1 MIGKMIVHIIVFAIL
16 GGIAA
21 SGMLIGLLAISDQ
34 YVDAA
39 GWHGEYT
46 GRGAV
51 FFGVACFLAGLA
63 FLCFYISTL
72 FASKL
77 FIMMGIGYIIST
89 FGIGRVAGYVPDF
102 VLDQYV
108 VPRVQ
113 DIVNTHIRPI
123 LELVGW

>member
-21 SGMLIGLLAISDQ
+21 SGLLIGLLVISDQ

-72 FASKL
+72 FASKM
-77 FIMMGIGYIIST
+77 FIMMGIGSIISA
-89 FGIGRVAGYVPDF
+89 FCIGRVAEYVPDF

-113 DIVNTHIRPI
+113 DIVNTHISPM

>member
-1 MIGKMIVHIIVFAIL
+1 MIGKIIIHIIVFAIL

-21 SGMLIGLLAISDQ
+21 SGILTGLLAISDQ

-72 FASKL
+72 FASKM
-77 FIMMGIGYIIST
+77 FIMMGIGAIISA
-89 FGIGRVAGYVPDF
+89 FSIGRVAEYVPDF

-108 VPRVQ
+108 VPRVE
-113 DIVNTHIRPI
+113 DIVNTHIRPM
-123 LELVGW
+123 LELAGW

>member
-1 MIGKMIVHIIVFAIL
+1 MIGKIIVHIIVFAIL
-16 GGIAA
+16 VGIAA
-21 SGMLIGLLAISDQ
+21 SGILTGLLAISDQ

-39 GWHGEYT
+39 GWHGEYS

-51 FFGVACFLAGLA
+51 YFGAACVLAGIA

-72 FASKL
+72 FASKM

-89 FGIGRVAGYVPDF
+89 FSIGRMSEYIPDF

-113 DIVNTHIRPI
+113 DIVNTHVRPI
-123 LELVGW
+123 LEMVNW

>member
-1 MIGKMIVHIIVFAIL
+1 MIGKMIVHIIVFAVL

-21 SGMLIGLLAISDQ
+21 SGILTGLFAISDQ

-39 GWHGEYT
+39 GWHDEYT
-46 GRGAV
+46 GRGGV
-51 FFGVACFLAGLA
+51 VFGVACFLAGLA

-72 FASKL
+72 FASKM
-77 FIMMGIGYIIST
+77 FIMMGIGSIISA
-89 FGIGRVAGYVPDF
+89 FCIGRVAEYVPDF

-113 DIVNTHIRPI
+113 DIVHTHISPM